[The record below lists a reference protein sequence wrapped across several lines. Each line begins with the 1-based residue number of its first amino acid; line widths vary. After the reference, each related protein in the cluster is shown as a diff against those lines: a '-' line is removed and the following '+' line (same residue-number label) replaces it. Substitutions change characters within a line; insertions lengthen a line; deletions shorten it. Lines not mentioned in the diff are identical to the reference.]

1 MTRRPLLL
9 SVLTALAV
17 LVVFN
22 LAVAGATRLTA
33 RRKFLARLEAAPP
46 ETRLLFLGNSLFE
59 DGIDTGAFVE
69 AWRPAERAPA
79 VFSAA
84 LHATTPVEHA
94 LVLRQALSRLSQ
106 VRYLVYGYSDEQ
118 LSLQSQTGWG
128 DMISS
133 RALSYAFPDEAA
145 ALYAPGSLETRWRF
159 RALSL
164 LPMLAERTTLWSKV
178 ETLRKALGAVGM
190 PAQASP
196 KEEDLEAVAQRLEGV
211 VRADRGF
218 SVAVKEL
225 FRLARAQGVQVFV
238 VEMPA
243 GHPPAFYEGPAARAL
258 RAYNRARVEAE
269 SGLYIDASLWIQ
281 DRKYFRDAE
290 HLSPEGARLFSA
302 RLGQEISRRVEP
314 SAE

>member
-17 LVVFN
+17 LAVFN

-33 RRKFLARLEAAPP
+33 RRKFLARLEGAPP
-46 ETRLLFLGNSLFE
+46 ATRLLFLGNSLFE
-59 DGIDTGAFVE
+59 DGIDTGAFVA
-69 AWRPAERAPA
+69 AWRPAEQAPGA
-79 VFSAA
+79 FNAA
-84 LHATTPVEHA
+84 LHATTPVEHS
-94 LVLRQALSRLSQ
+94 LVLKQALSRLSQ

-118 LSLQSQTGWG
+118 LSMQPNTGWG

-145 ALYAPGSLETRWRF
+145 ALYAPRSLETKWRF
-159 RALSL
+159 RAMSL
-164 LPMLAERTTLWSKV
+164 LPMLADRTTLWSKV
-178 ETLRKALGAVGM
+178 ETLRKALGALGM

-196 KEEDLEAVAQRLEGV
+196 NENLGAVAQRLEGV
-211 VRADRGF
+211 VQADRGF

-225 FRLARAQGVQVFV
+225 FRLAQAQGIQVFV

-243 GHPPAFYEGPAARAL
+243 GHPPEFYDGPAARAL
-258 RAYNRARVEAE
+258 RAYNRARVEADR
-269 SGLYIDASLWIQ
+269 GIYIDASLWIQ

-290 HLSPEGARLFSA
+290 HLNAEGARLFSA
-302 RLGQEISRRVEP
+302 RLGEEISRRVVRF
-314 SAE
+314 AD